1 MLKNA
6 LCVVM
11 AAFLAMGCAP
21 VQEDLIKGSWKGVAI
36 LEDGAPLE
44 VDPTVINMSFGDDHS
59 YTYSSTLNYRESGT
73 YYVDSKYLYTTDTLN
88 QATTEKAV
96 EIVGL
101 TTDSLILKM
110 NEEGRE
116 RLLKMI
122 RAKN

>member
-1 MLKNA
+1 
-6 LCVVM
+6 M

-96 EIVGL
+96 EIMGL

>member
-44 VDPTVINMSFGDDHS
+44 VDPTVINMSFGDGNS

-101 TTDSLILKM
+101 TADSLILKM
-110 NEEGRE
+110 NEGGRE